1 MTSNAP
7 DCGLPIGTP
16 VLTPTGQVAVE
27 DLAPGAMVLAISG
40 SSAPFQA
47 VAAVRRLRRTGPMVR
62 LRAEAL
68 DDGTPQQDL
77 LLPPGHALLLDGA
90 LVAAGDLVDGHGIL
104 AEPAG
109 QACELV
115 EVMLAGHDAVLA
127 AGAAV
132 ETLRPHPDAP
142 DCAPRRAPDA
152 ALRAMLSWRAERMGW
167 ASPQP
172 AAEPGP
178 DIGSLRDRLAA
189 SPLAAA
195 FPPVP
200 LSGDAGPPESALDWR
215 RNDQEDPP

>member
-1 MTSNAP
+1 MTDTSP

-27 DLAPGAMVLAISG
+27 DLAPGTLVLAISG

-47 VAAVRRLRRTGPMVR
+47 VAALRRRRSAGPLVR
-62 LRAEAL
+62 LRADAL

-90 LVAAGDLVDGHGIL
+90 LVAAGELVDGHGIL

-109 QACELV
+109 EGIELV
-115 EVMLAGHDAVLA
+115 EVILAGHDAMLA

-132 ETLRPHPDAP
+132 ETLRPHPEAP

-152 ALRAMLSWRAERMGW
+152 ALRAALSWRAERMGW
-167 ASPQP
+167 ASPRM
-172 AAEPGP
+172 AAEPDAEP
-178 DIGSLRDRLAA
+178 GSLRERLAA
-189 SPLAAA
+189 SALAAA
-195 FPPVP
+195 LPPVP
-200 LSGDAGPPESALDWR
+200 LPGDAGPPESALD
-215 RNDQEDPP
+215 